1 MSTTDIR
8 DLDPKDR
15 RCLFRDEGDLRL
27 YSDYTFT
34 NCRSNSTLG
43 PRSQV
48 RVRSRETAREV
59 RLCSMVSAQP
69 GWKGGTGEPS
79 GTGGTCEPGGSLRQG
94 YFFPFLRAPT
104 FQPVIPGRR
113 KALRGKSTKQWLHNI
128 L

>member
-1 MSTTDIR
+1 MSTIDIR

-15 RCLFRDEGDLRL
+15 RCLFRDEGDLQL

-59 RLCSMVSAQP
+59 RLRSMVSAQP
-69 GWKGGTGEPS
+69 GGTGEPGEPGGTGEA
-79 GTGGTCEPGGSLRQG
+79 GGSLQQ
-94 YFFPFLRAPT
+94 YYAFSFLRVPT

>member
-34 NCRSNSTLG
+34 NCRSYSTLG

-59 RLCSMVSAQP
+59 RLRSMVSAQP
-69 GWKGGTGEPS
+69 GGTGEPCGNLQQDYAFS
-79 GTGGTCEPGGSLRQG
+79 
-94 YFFPFLRAPT
+94 FLRVPT

-113 KALRGKSTKQWLHNI
+113 KTLRGKSTKQWLHNI

>member
-1 MSTTDIR
+1 MSTVNIR

-34 NCRSNSTLG
+34 NCRSKPTLG

-59 RLCSMVSAQP
+59 RLRSMVSAQP
-69 GWKGGTGEPS
+69 GGTGEA
-79 GTGGTCEPGGSLRQG
+79 GGSLRQD
-94 YFFPFLRAPT
+94 YAFSYLRVPT

-113 KALRGKSTKQWLHNI
+113 KALRGKSTKKWLHNI